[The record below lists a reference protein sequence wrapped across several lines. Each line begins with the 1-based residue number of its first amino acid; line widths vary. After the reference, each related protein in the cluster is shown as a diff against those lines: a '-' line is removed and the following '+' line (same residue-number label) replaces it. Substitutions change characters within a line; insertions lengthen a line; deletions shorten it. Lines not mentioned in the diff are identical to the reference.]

1 MIRLPQRKDESFP
14 FKWGNEVQSWVLFLK
29 LSTSV
34 FVEAGSVRLWVSAG
48 ATGQPRWGS
57 VWQRGSLYSTSDAR
71 TGTLSRF
78 DPRVSWITH
87 RSFHSCDY
95 KAQRYT
101 LDNVCFKQQS
111 IHSYRKKLLEVFKTI
126 WYFKQ
131 KNQDV
136 YIIQIWSF
144 LCLVCVSVACLGL
157 YFLLSLANRNI
168 LQRTTF
174 YFYFLVFVTMYL
186 SSYRH
191 SDLYDVY
198 CIRINIYL
206 SIYTSYSSY
215 N

>member
-95 KAQRYT
+95 KAQSYT
-101 LDNVCFKQQS
+101 LDNVSVLSSKAFTATENCFWRFLRQFDILNNKIRMS
-111 IHSYRKKLLEVFKTI
+111 ILLLYYSNLVISLFG
-126 WYFKQ
+126 
-131 KNQDV
+131 
-136 YIIQIWSF
+136 
-144 LCLVCVSVACLGL
+144 LCFSGL
-157 YFLLSLANRNI
+157 SWLLI
-168 LQRTTF
+168 LQRTSF
-174 YFYFLVFVTMYL
+174 YFYFLLFLNYV
-186 SSYRH
+186 
-191 SDLYDVY
+191 
-198 CIRINIYL
+198 
-206 SIYTSYSSY
+206 SILL
-215 N
+215 

>member
-1 MIRLPQRKDESFP
+1 MVRLPQRKDESFP

-101 LDNVCFKQQS
+101 LDNV
-111 IHSYRKKLLEVFKTI
+111 
-126 WYFKQ
+126 
-131 KNQDV
+131 
-136 YIIQIWSF
+136 
-144 LCLVCVSVACLGL
+144 SV
-157 YFLLSLANRNI
+157 
-168 LQRTTF
+168 
-174 YFYFLVFVTMYL
+174 L
-186 SSYRH
+186 SSKAFTATENCFWRFLRQF
-191 SDLYDVY
+191 DILNNK
-198 CIRINIYL
+198 IRM
-206 SIYTSYSSY
+206 SILFKSGHFSVWFVFQWLVLAYISFCHLLIEISFKELLFTFTF
-215 N
+215 

>member
-101 LDNVCFKQQS
+101 LDNVSVLSSKALTDTE
-111 IHSYRKKLLEVFKTI
+111 KLFLEVFKTI

-131 KNQDV
+131 QNQDV

-157 YFLLSLANRNI
+157 YFLLSLASRNI

-198 CIRINIYL
+198 CIYTYKYILKYL
-206 SIYTSYSSY
+206 YFIF
-215 N
+215 